1 MDYVKDM
8 PVKRERGT
16 AAGCALLERKTI
28 HIPDVQA
35 DPEYTF
41 DAKKFDAYAQS
52 LVFRCCVTAFR
63 SAL

>member
-8 PVKRERGT
+8 PVKPERGT
-16 AAGCALLERKTI
+16 AAGRALLERKTI

-41 DAKKFDAYAQS
+41 DAKKFDTYRTIIGVPM
-52 LVFRCCVTAFR
+52 LREGIPI
-63 SAL
+63 AL